1 MFATLF
7 FAIFYQKNFVQ
18 TLQVGGVLESSGTP
32 LNDGHR
38 DFEDPR
44 LSNSRKTSE
53 QILMTP
59 TVIMCYKCTLII

>member
-7 FAIFYQKNFVQ
+7 LAVLSEKFCANFASW
-18 TLQVGGVLESSGTP
+18 GVLESSGTP

-53 QILMTP
+53 QILMTT
-59 TVIMCYKCTLII
+59 TVMMCYKRTLII